1 MVADHYTKILA
12 KSGVAL
18 THLSSD
24 HERFTKFKAAHND
37 AEELDRLSKLVA
49 GRAEEHMYQLARIE
63 YQHALYALAFA
74 QYRQAHVSLR
84 LFFELSLSSILF
96 SAHEIDA
103 HLWLKGKKDS
113 NWSAISSKETGVFS
127 INFFNAFFEDMKDFC
142 EQYHALS
149 VTLYRECSEY
159 VHGNRQ
165 SYAGIDAEIGFNQ
178 ENADGWLERSDTAR
192 LVVKFAFLS
201 RYLPH
206 VTAEIRQEFQD
217 MVLDDFSMIGPM
229 RDMYNGIVL

>member
-1 MVADHYTKILA
+1 MVTGHYTSILA
-12 KSGVAL
+12 KSSEAL
-18 THLSSD
+18 TQLSSD
-24 HERFTKFKAAHND
+24 QERFAKFTAAHND
-37 AEELDRLSKLVA
+37 ADELDRLGKLMA

-63 YQHALYALAFA
+63 YQHALFALAFA

-127 INFFNAFFEDMKDFC
+127 KNFVSAFFEDMKDFC
-142 EQYHALS
+142 EQYHALA

-165 SYAGIDAEIGFNQ
+165 SYEGIDAEIVFNQ
-178 ENADGWLERSDTAR
+178 ENTDGWLDRSDTAR
-192 LVVKFAFLS
+192 LVVKFAFLC
-201 RYLPH
+201 RYMPH
-206 VTAEIRQEFQD
+206 VSAEMKQEFQD
-217 MVLDDFSMIGPM
+217 MILENFSAFGPM
-229 RDMYNGIVL
+229 RDINNGAMA

>member
-1 MVADHYTKILA
+1 MVAQHYTKILA
-12 KSGVAL
+12 KSGEAL

-24 HERFTKFKAAHND
+24 QVRCANFTAAHND
-37 AEELDRLSKLVA
+37 ADELDRLSKLVA

-84 LFFELSLSSILF
+84 LFFELSLSSVLF

-103 HLWLKGKKDS
+103 HLWLKGKKDA
-113 NWSAISSKETGVFS
+113 NWNAISSNETGVFS
-127 INFFNAFFEDMKDFC
+127 KNFVGAFFEDMKDFC
-142 EQYHALS
+142 EQYRALA

-165 SYAGIDAEIGFNQ
+165 SYNGIDAEIAFNE

-192 LVVKFAFLS
+192 LVVKFAFLC
-201 RYLPH
+201 RYIPH
-206 VTAEIRQEFQD
+206 VSTEIRQEFQD
-217 MVLDDFSMIGPM
+217 MILENFSTLSPLRDFIDGA
-229 RDMYNGIVL
+229 VA